1 MSGLTTM
8 TGKGNFSK
16 SENDL
21 SLAVYDWEDI
31 KLNILMKFCL
41 KMEASELGDLSR
53 PHYSLSAASFRTQT
67 TTHLLISLGML
78 LIVFQISCL
87 QSNPNPGF

>member
-8 TGKGNFSK
+8 TGKGNVSK
-16 SENDL
+16 SENDF
-21 SLAVYDWEDI
+21 SLAMYDWEDR

-41 KMEASELGDLSR
+41 KMEASELGDLTR
-53 PHYSLSAASFRTQT
+53 PRYSLNAASFRTQT
-67 TTHLLISLGML
+67 TTHLPLSPGML
-78 LIVFQISCL
+78 LIILQISCL